1 MVTETVIQDPEK
13 VQNIN
18 LSITEFGGG
27 GRGKPYCTGFHS
39 LESTDGTDDKKKEL
53 IVCIVL

>member
-27 GRGKPYCTGFHS
+27 GGGGS
-39 LESTDGTDDKKKEL
+39 LIAQVFIVWKVQMVQMTKKRS
-53 IVCIVL
+53 

>member
-27 GRGKPYCTGFHS
+27 GGGS
-39 LESTDGTDDKKKEL
+39 LIAQVFIVWKVQMVQMTKKRS
-53 IVCIVL
+53 